1 MPYGRKGVLMKAK
14 KRILY
19 IGLALWLIAFL
30 QMIHTG
36 LNPVSEEEAIVT
48 AFADNDFLNT
58 VSTITASGNYKN
70 IYLADSDR
78 EDLLLDLAH
87 KLGISNSL
95 VYDTVTEAQITTSS
109 LIRSSDNVCTVLK
122 LSLIHI

>member
-48 AFADNDFLNT
+48 AFADNDF
-58 VSTITASGNYKN
+58 SEYGQHHYC
-70 IYLADSDR
+70 
-78 EDLLLDLAH
+78 
-87 KLGISNSL
+87 
-95 VYDTVTEAQITTSS
+95 
-109 LIRSSDNVCTVLK
+109 IR
-122 LSLIHI
+122 

>member
-1 MPYGRKGVLMKAK
+1 MKAK

-87 KLGISNSL
+87 KLGISETGNWFPEL
-95 VYDTVTEAQITTSS
+95 VSVLVLNEF
-109 LIRSSDNVCTVLK
+109 LHRRIRK
-122 LSLIHI
+122 KEF